1 MPWRRKG
8 TPPYGCS
15 CVVSG
20 HLLSTSAV
28 QVAQAESVRIPHHSG
43 GRRTVTGT
51 RKLDNLERFHAGS
64 RHELHE
70 WLMAHH
76 LSSAGVWLVTY
87 RRITAK
93 LRPEYGDVVE
103 ELLCFGWIDSKLMK
117 LDDERAMLLCTPRR
131 PRSIWSRV
139 NKERVERL
147 TAAGLM
153 HPRGLEVVALARGNG
168 SWDFLNDVEEMVEP
182 QDLRDALDAV
192 PEARCHWEAHTASY
206 RRQVLYWLKTAKRP
220 ETRRARVERI
230 LSATALNTRVQ
241 DGRQASVARGDAERQ
256 TPP

>member
-1 MPWRRKG
+1 
-8 TPPYGCS
+8 
-15 CVVSG
+15 
-20 HLLSTSAV
+20 
-28 QVAQAESVRIPHHSG
+28 
-43 GRRTVTGT
+43 VTGT

-93 LRPEYGDVVE
+93 LRPEYGDLVE

-117 LDDERAMLLCTPRR
+117 LDEERAMLLCTPRR

-153 HPRGLEVVALARGNG
+153 QPRGLEVVALARGNG
-168 SWDFLNDVEEMVEP
+168 SWDSLNKVDDMIEP
-182 QDLRDALDAV
+182 RDLRDALDAV
-192 PEARCHWEAHTASY
+192 PEARRHWEAYPASY
-206 RRQVLYWLKTAKRP
+206 RRQVLYWVYSAKRP
-220 ETRRARVERI
+220 ETRRARIGRAV
-230 LSATALNTRVQ
+230 SAAAMNTRVQ
-241 DGRQASVARGDAERQ
+241 DGTRASVARGDAKRR
-256 TPP
+256 PAP